1 MTVAGCI
8 PLLIEEWQI
17 GAAEAGSIVSG
28 FYCAYA
34 VSLMVFSWLGDHIG
48 AKRAV
53 EISAYMTTLASITF
67 AFFATDYTTSLIFYS
82 LIGLSQGGIYTP
94 LIALFRENTAPHRLG
109 TAIGWLIASTSVG
122 YATSLLLTGLSLAFG
137 GWQAAFLLTGLIPAI
152 GTALLLIAIRSLPN
166 NIYARNAT
174 TGLWRYLRTNPKAR
188 KLIIGYTA
196 HNWEMIGM
204 CTWTPALISASFV
217 LTGTTTALATQWSTQ
232 LITLMHVFGAV
243 AAYFFGK
250 LSDKFGRRNILIW
263 TATISTIFSCGIGF
277 TVTGSPFIVSLLVV
291 MYAAFCLGDSPVLST
306 ALAESVAPAYLGA
319 VLALRSLVGFV
330 AAAIAPLAAGSML
343 DLLRGSG
350 ASAMVIWGGG
360 FLTFGV
366 GGLLAIIYAFQ
377 VPKDR

>member
-94 LIALFRENTAPHRLG
+94 LIALFRENAAPHRLG
-109 TAIGWLIASTSVG
+109 AAIGWLIASTSVG

-174 TGLWRYLRTNPKAR
+174 TGLWRYLRTNRKAR

-204 CTWTPALISASFV
+204 WTWTPALISASFV

-243 AAYFFGK
+243 AAYFFSK